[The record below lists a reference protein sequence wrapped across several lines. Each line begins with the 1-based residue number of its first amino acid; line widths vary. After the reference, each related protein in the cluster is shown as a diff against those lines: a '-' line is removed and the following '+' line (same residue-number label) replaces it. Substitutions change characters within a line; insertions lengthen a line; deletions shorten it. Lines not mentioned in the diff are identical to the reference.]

1 MQVGQEAVT
10 QPLGSMVML
19 LLLLGEKKKKKIPWV
34 EIKFGFQVKQIVIR
48 FLTNLS
54 PTHLR
59 PTQKSYQP
67 WLNQDGSPWALG
79 GNSPSLSW
87 WGW

>member
-19 LLLLGEKKKKKIPWV
+19 LLLLGKKKKKKIPWV

-67 WLNQDGSPWALG
+67 WLNQDGSPWTLG

>member
-10 QPLGSMVML
+10 PTLGIHGHATTTVR
-19 LLLLGEKKKKKIPWV
+19 EKKKKKIPWV

>member
-19 LLLLGEKKKKKIPWV
+19 LLLLGKKKTPWV